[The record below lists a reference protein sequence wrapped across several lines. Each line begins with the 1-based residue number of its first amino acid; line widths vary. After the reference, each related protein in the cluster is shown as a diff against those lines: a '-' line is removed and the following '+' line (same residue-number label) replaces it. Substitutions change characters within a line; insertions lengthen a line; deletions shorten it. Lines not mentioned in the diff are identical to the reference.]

1 MTTRQPE
8 ALRLAEQYDHGDP
21 AAHGNAWKAAVCTE
35 LRRQHARIAE
45 LEAEIAAV
53 GAGGVQA
60 LSAAPADIAKL
71 RHLYQNMVNGAV
83 RDTASAKRIAEGLL
97 APAIEALERATP
109 PAEQQATTTGAALE
123 DVYAELPE
131 PTASIGIDDAWH
143 EPAMR
148 GFADRTH
155 AARLRCK
162 SEQAR
167 LATLWGYVRADATT
181 QQAAP
186 KAAPVEPSDVEID
199 DFLDSPACITWVIA
213 SNRDRYRLLV
223 RAVLA
228 KWATPPAEQPATTK
242 AAATTGAALGG
253 VYAELPRAGAIG
265 YVSVVDVDSYVT
277 RMTIGPRLPGVRD
290 IALWTTDQLRDFAD
304 RTHALRM
311 EQASGGACNDLPRA
325 VHY

>member
-1 MTTRQPE
+1 MTNPTPHGQVPE

-60 LSAAPADIAKL
+60 LSAAPEAIAKL

-109 PAEQQATTTGAALE
+109 QAEQATT
-123 DVYAELPE
+123 
-131 PTASIGIDDAWH
+131 
-143 EPAMR
+143 
-148 GFADRTH
+148 
-155 AARLRCK
+155 
-162 SEQAR
+162 
-167 LATLWGYVRADATT
+167 
-181 QQAAP
+181 P
-186 KAAPVEPSDVEID
+186 KAGVN
-199 DFLDSPACITWVIA
+199 T
-213 SNRDRYRLLV
+213 R
-223 RAVLA
+223 
-228 KWATPPAEQPATTK
+228 
-242 AAATTGAALGG
+242 AALGG

-290 IALWTTDQLRDFAD
+290 IALWTTDQLRGFAD

-311 EQASGGACNDLPRA
+311 EQAAPKAAPVEEPVMIYHGRCTIDCGEHGHHDMEMLRMIPSGSKLYTAPQPAPAPLSDDVVRDAARYRRQGGK
-325 VHY
+325 V